1 MKILLAVDGSEH
13 SIRAARHVINA
24 VTGCEKH
31 EILLLNVQEPID
43 APEIRSHMKASEIEA
58 MQESR
63 GGDALFPVRKV
74 LDGAGVPY
82 TPVVLIG
89 PLAETI
95 VQFAADQGCDKIV
108 MGTRGLGALGS
119 ALLGS
124 VSQKV
129 LQLTELPVT
138 LVK

>member
-58 MQESR
+58 MQETR
-63 GGDALFPVRKV
+63 GGDALASVRKV
-74 LDGAGVPY
+74 LDEANVSY

-129 LQLTELPVT
+129 LQLTDLPVT

>member
-13 SIRAARHVINA
+13 SIRAAHHVINA
-24 VTGCEKH
+24 VKGCDRH
-31 EILLLNVQEPID
+31 EVMLLNVQEPVD
-43 APEIRSHMKASEIEA
+43 APEIRSHMTASEIEA
-58 MQESR
+58 MQETH
-63 GGDALFPVRKV
+63 GGDALMPVREV
-74 LDGAGVPY
+74 LDEAGVRY
-82 TPVVLIG
+82 TPTVLIG
-89 PLAETI
+89 PIAETI
-95 VQFAADQGCDKIV
+95 VQFAEDHKCDKIV

-129 LQLTELPVT
+129 LQLTHLPVT

>member
-13 SIRAARHVINA
+13 SIRAARHVIEA
-24 VTGCEKH
+24 VKGCDLH
-31 EILLLNVQEPID
+31 EVVLLNVQEPVD

-58 MQESR
+58 MQETH
-63 GGDALFPVRKV
+63 GGDALRPVRGV
-74 LDGAGVPY
+74 LDAAGVRY
-82 TPVVLIG
+82 TPTVLIG
-89 PLAETI
+89 PVAETI
-95 VQFAADQGCDKIV
+95 VQFADDHKCDKIV
-108 MGTRGLGALGS
+108 MGTRGLGALGG

-129 LQLTELPVT
+129 LQLARLPVT

>member
-13 SIRAARHVINA
+13 SIRAAHHVINA
-24 VTGCEKH
+24 VSGCERH
-31 EILLLNVQEPID
+31 EVVLLNVQEPID

-58 MQESR
+58 MQETR
-63 GGDALFPVRKV
+63 GGDALAPVRAV
-74 LDGAGVPY
+74 LDAAGAPY

-89 PLAETI
+89 PIAETI
-95 VQFAADQGCDKIV
+95 VQFATDQGCDKIV

-124 VSQKV
+124 VSQQV
-129 LQLTELPVT
+129 LQLTHLPVT